1 MPKILLRLGRLAI
14 YVLLSGLLIW
24 GAAALWFDGRAGL
37 FAYVPAL
44 ALIFWFGRGWSFRV
58 GALFATIVVVL
69 IWWLRIP
76 ATNEADWQPDVARVA
91 TAQVEGD
98 RLTIQ
103 NVRNFDHRSDSD
115 FTVRW
120 EDRTYDLSK
129 LRAMDFYISHWGAPI
144 AHTMLSFVF
153 DDGPPLCVS
162 IEVRKTKG
170 QSYSAIRGFFR
181 QFALIYT
188 FADERDVIRERTNFR
203 GENVRLY
210 RLSAPPAR
218 ARQVLLGYL
227 ESANALAVE
236 PQWYN
241 AATSNCTTDLVQHFD
256 PVPWD
261 YRILWNNHID
271 ELVYERGGLDR
282 SMPIAELHRISLI
295 DARAKAAP
303 NTEDFWRYIR
313 VDLPRMGPADW
324 PVGTR
329 SEK

>member
-1 MPKILLRLGRLAI
+1 MSRIVARLGRSVLYVILA
-14 YVLLSGLLIW
+14 GLLIW
-24 GAAALWFDGRAGL
+24 CTAALWFDGRLGL
-37 FAYVPAL
+37 IAFLPAL
-44 ALIFWFGRGWSFRV
+44 LLIFWRIRGRNSRIL
-58 GALFATIVVVL
+58 ALFATVGVVL

-76 ATNEADWQPDVARVA
+76 ATNDADWQPDVARVA
-91 TAQVEGD
+91 TAQIDGD
-98 RLTIQ
+98 RLTIR
-103 NVRNFDHRSDSD
+103 NVRNFNYQSETD
-115 FTVRW
+115 FTVHW
-120 EDRTYDLSK
+120 EDRTYDLTK
-129 LRAMDFYISHWGAPI
+129 LRALDFFISHWGAPI

-170 QSYSAIRGFFR
+170 QSYSAVRGFFR

-188 FADERDVIRERTNFR
+188 FADERDVIRVRTNFR

-210 RLSAPPAR
+210 RLSASPAR

-227 ESANALAVE
+227 ASANQLAAQ

-282 SMPIAELHRISLI
+282 SMPFAELHRISLI

-303 NTEDFWRYIR
+303 NTEEFWRYIR
-313 VDLPRMGPADW
+313 VGLPRMGPADW
-324 PVGTR
+324 PVG
-329 SEK
+329 K